1 MTFKFE
7 TQSIRIGMVP
17 SPSPDERARRGKIL
31 RSARNHFFHDPP
43 RASRER
49 RLETSQK
56 RTKTRFTPRYL
67 RHRFV
72 LVILQVKVRKS
83 NGTLARWRHWTTTRQ
98 AIVFSIFCEESLA
111 CDTNPDCSEMHSG
124 SCIQMTSS
132 CKCTILTQLNE
143 CAPRRFVIS
152 GDGIFSPHLVI
163 IVSLRMTD
171 FSISW
176 IIFSCCLISWE

>member
-7 TQSIRIGMVP
+7 TQSIRIGTVP
-17 SPSPDERARRGKIL
+17 SPFSWWK
-31 RSARNHFFHDPP
+31 S
-43 RASRER
+43 
-49 RLETSQK
+49 ETRKDSQK
-56 RTKTRFTPRYL
+56 RAKPFFPWSPARFKRETTGNKTGNARKRGLLRDICAGDFTG
-67 RHRFV
+67 
-72 LVILQVKVRKS
+72 KVRKS
-83 NGTLARWRHWTTTRQ
+83 NGTLARWCHWTTTRQ
-98 AIVFSIFCEESLA
+98 AIVFSIFCEESLTQILIA
-111 CDTNPDCSEMHSG
+111 AK
-124 SCIQMTSS
+124 CILVVV